1 MGGNIRQD
9 MKARYELLL
18 RTIWELKNRIEQ
30 FPEGIIHVRH
40 QNGRIYY
47 YRVISGKAEAIMKN
61 DNRELIK
68 SLVQKEYLL
77 KALRSAVNESEALKR
92 MMKIYPESGME
103 EVYDN
108 LPKGR
113 RMLAKPIVPGD
124 EQVAEKWMNVSYER
138 KPFKKGA
145 PVFKTI
151 RGERVRSKSEAII
164 ADRLWANGIPYRYE
178 CPLKIGKKVI
188 HPDFTVLR
196 MSDRKIVYHEHC
208 GKMDDPE
215 YTEDLLGRINDY
227 NHEKIF
233 FGDRLFLSFESS
245 KTPLDIEYIE
255 NLINTHF
262 R

>member
-1 MGGNIRQD
+1 MPESIRQD

-18 RTIWELKNRIEQ
+18 NTIMELKHRIEKL
-30 FPEGIIHVRH
+30 PEGTVYVRH
-40 QNGRIYY
+40 QNGHVYY
-47 YRVISGKAEAIMKN
+47 YRLMPDKVETTMGS
-61 DNRELIK
+61 DDRELIEA
-68 SLVQKEYLL
+68 LVQKEYLL
-77 KALRSAVNESEALKR
+77 KVLRSAVNESEALKR
-92 MMKIYPESGME
+92 MMRIYPESGME

-108 LPKGR
+108 LPTGR
-113 RMLAKPIVPGD
+113 KMLAKPIVPGD
-124 EQVAEKWMNVSYER
+124 EQFAAKWMNVPYER

-151 RGERVRSKSEAII
+151 RGERVRSKSEMII

-178 CPLKIGKKVI
+178 YPLKIGKKVI
-188 HPDFTVLR
+188 HPDFTILR
-196 MSDRKIVYHEHC
+196 MSDRKIVYYEHC

-215 YTEDLLGRINDY
+215 YTEDMLERINDY

-233 FGDRLFLSFESS
+233 LGDSLFLSFESS
-245 KTPLDIEYIE
+245 TTPLDTGFVD